1 MARTRPA
8 SLFVIVGV
16 RRDNCDGAIGAIH
29 SKDGFLY
36 YQVFCVTLFR
46 ATRTIKSSVYARDK
60 TSYHDVLISTVSCH
74 DFMVRM
80 FAFLS
85 QGFVNPFPG
94 C

>member
-29 SKDGFLY
+29 FKDGFLY
-36 YQVFCVTLFR
+36 YQVFCVPLFR

-60 TSYHDVLISTVSCH
+60 NSIPWSSMSTVVS
-74 DFMVRM
+74 
-80 FAFLS
+80 
-85 QGFVNPFPG
+85 
-94 C
+94 